1 MHPFEEYLKAH
12 NLEALTVSVQAH
24 VRYVT
29 VWNAV
34 KGNPIT
40 SEHARKIRQAVITIT
55 GIPYGGPLAVIQEQR
70 IDQLPTLTF
79 KKIPR

>member
-1 MHPFEEYLKAH
+1 MHSFEEYLKQH
-12 NLEALTVSVQAH
+12 NLEALTVSIKAQ

-29 VWNAV
+29 MWNAI

-40 SEHARKIRQAVITIT
+40 SEHAQKIRQAVINLT
-55 GIPYGGPLAVIQEQR
+55 GIPYSGPLAIIQERR